1 MTATETDA
9 ESAKCAAENV
19 EKNGFSNLVQSNS
32 VNKCYWLSHINAALV
47 SSCES

>member
-1 MTATETDA
+1 MTATETDP

-32 VNKCYWLSHINAALV
+32 VNLIFTGSPMNTALFLQL
-47 SSCES
+47 